1 MIPTRILVPL
11 LAGAAVFCGCW
22 GFWCLYWYRR
32 SAAAARERIRVG
44 LGLPEPDGDPL
55 NRLRAAVG
63 QLAWAQDLE
72 RLLVRANLSVP
83 VADLILLL
91 AGGALLLA
99 WVVSRG
105 FGVPFLPSLAL
116 SFSVALVGTRIFL
129 KRRTASL
136 AQGVSVQMAEAA
148 RILSNAVRAGL
159 SVWQGLTVLA
169 RELPAPLGPLIQRTV
184 HEIQLGA
191 TLEEALDE
199 LVDRVDS
206 PDLRLLVTTL
216 LLQHELGGDLAG
228 ALDSVAGALVE
239 RRMVEG
245 EVRTLTAEQRYVAAM
260 LPVIPLAGMMIL
272 NLSHPGYIRVLTQ
285 PLGLVLL
292 AVSGGLQLLGFFLI
306 HRTARIKV

>member
-1 MIPTRILVPL
+1 
-11 LAGAAVFCGCW
+11 
-22 GFWCLYWYRR
+22 
-32 SAAAARERIRVG
+32 
-44 LGLPEPDGDPL
+44 
-55 NRLRAAVG
+55 G

-136 AQGVSVQMAEAA
+136 AQGASVQMAAAA
-148 RILSNAVRAGL
+148 RILSNAVRTGL
-159 SVWQGLTVLA
+159 AVWQGLTVLA

-206 PDLRLLVTTL
+206 P
-216 LLQHELGGDLAG
+216 
-228 ALDSVAGALVE
+228 
-239 RRMVEG
+239 
-245 EVRTLTAEQRYVAAM
+245 
-260 LPVIPLAGMMIL
+260 
-272 NLSHPGYIRVLTQ
+272 
-285 PLGLVLL
+285 
-292 AVSGGLQLLGFFLI
+292 
-306 HRTARIKV
+306 